1 MEKIKLIL
9 LLRTFTKEEFR
20 EFGRFVRSPLHNRH
34 EGVIQLFTCLRKEI
48 EEKKGPIK
56 QEKIMK
62 KLFGNKEA
70 SVQDLHYL
78 NSYLLKVLEQYMAW
92 AEWQKEESD
101 WGIYLLRAYQK
112 RGLEK
117 PFGQHLK
124 KTTNQ
129 HQKQSLRNATYFRQ
143 KYLLQW
149 EENNFSMIG
158 GRQREFNLQ
167 NLSDTLEQAF
177 IAEKLKIACSLL
189 SHQAIAKKEYDQG
202 ILDGVLQ
209 YVEQKGFEKMP
220 AIALNYHSYKALTN
234 AEEDDH
240 FRALKAQLLENHDCF
255 TLGELRDGHTIAIN
269 CCIKRINLGKQ
280 GFFKEIF
287 DMYKSGL
294 ELDVFLT
301 NGQLSPWTYSN
312 IILSGL
318 KLNEFDWVHG
328 FIYNYKD
335 KLPEHQRQAYVNYN
349 LACYYYELG
358 DYRKAMPLFL
368 QIESVDLLHNLSA
381 KTTLAKMYFELKEFD
396 ALDHLLNSFK
406 TFIYRK
412 KILGYHRD
420 NYLSMISLMQKLTA
434 LKPYEKEKKEKFRV
448 EINSRKMSPKE
459 KEWFL
464 KQVDLK

>member
-1 MEKIKLIL
+1 MENLKLIT
-9 LLRTFTKEEFR
+9 LLRTFSKGEFR
-20 EFGRFVRSPLHNRH
+20 ELGRFVRSPLYNRH
-34 EGVIQLFTCLRKEI
+34 EGVLQLFSYLRKEI
-48 EEKKGPIK
+48 EEGKGPIK
-56 QEKIMK
+56 KEKVMK
-62 KLFGNKEA
+62 KLFTGKAA

-78 NSYLLKVLEQYMAW
+78 NSYLLKAIEQYMAW
-92 AEWQKEESD
+92 AEWQKEESE

-124 KTTNQ
+124 KTVQQ
-129 HQKQSLRNATYFRQ
+129 HQKQPLRNATYFRK
-143 KYLLQW
+143 KYLLEW
-149 EENNFSMIG
+149 EENSFSVVE
-158 GRQREFNLQ
+158 GRGKEFTLQ
-167 NLSDTLEQAF
+167 NLSNTLEQAF

-189 SHQAIAKKEYDQG
+189 SHQAVTQKDYDFG

-209 YVEQKGFEKMP
+209 YVEQREFEKEP
-220 AIALNYHSYKALTN
+220 AIAVNYHSYKALTN
-234 AEEDDH
+234 VEEDDH
-240 FRALKAQLLENHDCF
+240 FQALKSLLLENSDCF

-301 NGQLSPWTYSN
+301 NGQLGPRTYGN
-312 IILSGL
+312 ITLSGL
-318 KLNEFDWVHG
+318 KLNEFDWVHE
-328 FIYNYKD
+328 FVHAYKS
-335 KLPEHQRQAYVNYN
+335 KLPEHQRDSYFNYN
-349 LACYYYELG
+349 LACYYYALG
-358 DYRKAMPLFL
+358 DYRKAMPLYQ
-368 QIESVDLLHNLSA
+368 QIESVDLFNNLSA

-412 KILGYHRD
+412 KDLGYHRD
-420 NYLSMISLMQKLTA
+420 NFLSMISLMQKLMA
-434 LKPYEKEKKEKFRV
+434 LKPYAKEEKEKFRT